1 MKRSGSVGL
10 ASNAQK
16 SNSPLMDLPWTVAND
31 ASLDVELP
39 KQLKWMMNGDR
50 IQKKFAK

>member
-1 MKRSGSVGL
+1 MQCSGSIEV
-10 ASNAQK
+10 ASDAQK
-16 SNSPLMDLPWTVAND
+16 FNSPLMDLPWTVAND